1 MAFYP
6 ISPIQYTVK
15 YLFQDA
21 LNPKIEMFL
30 LSFSR
35 CLCALHWSQV
45 LSRKWRCSWGGADR
59 RCSKYIW
66 VIYNCIA
73 FSSAPFIRGLMVI
86 VRNRLPAKENYQSNQ
101 PLLINT
107 ATDITLVKTNT
118 MDWYNNTSNKG
129 VRLNMS
135 AVLNEESGC
144 HVMQCYHLICY
155 WTVLA
160 WNIKW
165 WNCL

>member
-1 MAFYP
+1 MAVYP

-15 YLFQDA
+15 SLFQDA
-21 LNPKIEMFL
+21 LNPQIEMFL
-30 LSFSR
+30 LWSSS

-45 LSRKWRCSWGGADR
+45 LSRKWRCSRSSADR

-66 VIYNCIA
+66 VINNCIA
-73 FSSAPFIRGLMVI
+73 FSCAPFIRGLMVI

-107 ATDITLVKTNT
+107 ATDISLVKTNT

-135 AVLNEESGC
+135 TVLNEESGC
-144 HVMQCYHLICY
+144 NVMQCYHLICY

-165 WNCL
+165 WNWL